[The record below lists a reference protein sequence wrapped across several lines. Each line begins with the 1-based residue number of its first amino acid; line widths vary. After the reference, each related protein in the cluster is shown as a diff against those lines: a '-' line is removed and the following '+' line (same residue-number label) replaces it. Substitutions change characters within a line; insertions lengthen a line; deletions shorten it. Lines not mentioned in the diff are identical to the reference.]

1 MKYEILFLKLVICIV
16 AILFL
21 VLYTLGL
28 SNAGNELG
36 DHYPLYITC
45 PTLILMYVAGVPFY
59 FALYNTFRLLGLVNK
74 NETFSE
80 SAIKALKHIKY
91 SLKIMSIIL
100 IIILP
105 FLYIIAQFDDA
116 PGILAF
122 GILITGVS
130 IVITVFVS
138 LIKRIFENAQLKQ

>member
-21 VLYTLGL
+21 ALYGFGL
-28 SNAGNELG
+28 PLIGSEIG
-36 DHYPLYITC
+36 DHYPMYITYT
-45 PTLILMYVAGVPFY
+45 TLTLMYAAGVPFY
-59 FALYNTFRLLGLVNK
+59 FALYHTFKLLGYINK

-80 SAIKALKHIKY
+80 VSIKALKNIKY

-105 FLYIIAQFDDA
+105 FLYIIAQLDDA

-138 LIKRIFENAQLKQ
+138 LIKRIFENAKAK